1 MALLPDQNAG
11 ISKMRF
17 GFAGALLGIV
27 KEIGYRDRRR
37 TSVYAFHQMVPGKHT
52 AKSDHWHRYRLTNL
66 FD

>member
-27 KEIGYRDRRR
+27 KEIGYRNCRCAGI
-37 TSVYAFHQMVPGKHT
+37 YAFNQVVPGKYA
-52 AKSDHWHRYRLTNL
+52 AKSDHWYRYRLTNL